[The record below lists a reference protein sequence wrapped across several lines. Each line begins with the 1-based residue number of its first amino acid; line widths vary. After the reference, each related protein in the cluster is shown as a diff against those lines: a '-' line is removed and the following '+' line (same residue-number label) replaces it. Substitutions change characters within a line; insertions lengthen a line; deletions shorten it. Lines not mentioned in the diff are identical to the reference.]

1 MNQKDRKIIK
11 TLVLASMMLF
21 GGQTYAQ
28 TVLPVIG
35 PNKVFIEQVGSHN
48 VVTIEQVGTGNLV
61 GGVASGGPSSSN
73 YGTITGSN
81 NTLSMTQTGDM
92 NKAQYNLLASD
103 SWYTSTISGSS
114 NETKLTIGDI
124 NNANNLRVRVT
135 ETVTGDQNKIIQNI
149 IGSDIISNITITGD
163 QNEVN
168 KNLLSAMGQSDLTV
182 SGNNN
187 KFDVEQTG
195 IGGAA
200 GHKVTQNIT
209 GDFNS
214 IVTQQQGSNDTI
226 INIAV
231 NGGHNTITV
240 RTSSVA
246 IVNPM
251 TAVAR

>member
-1 MNQKDRKIIK
+1 MKQTSRNILK
-11 TLVLASMMLF
+11 TVVLATLMLYGHAF
-21 GGQTYAQ
+21 AQ
-28 TVLPVIG
+28 VLPAVG

-48 VVTIEQVGTGNLV
+48 TVTIQQVGTGNLV
-61 GGVASGGPSSSN
+61 GGTASSDPSSSN

-81 NTLSMTQTGDM
+81 NTLTMTQTGDI

-103 SWYTSTISGSS
+103 SNYTSTVLGSS
-114 NETKLTIGDI
+114 NETKLTIGDL
-124 NNANNLRVRVT
+124 NNATNLRVNVT
-135 ETVTGDQNKIIQNI
+135 EIVTGDQNKLIQNI

-168 KNLLSAMGQSDLTV
+168 KNLLSSLGQTTLTV
-182 SGNNN
+182 TGDNN

-200 GHKVTQNIT
+200 GHKLTQVIN

-214 IVTQQQGSNDTI
+214 IVTQQQGSNDTVV
-226 INIAV
+226 NIAV

-240 RTSSVA
+240 RTSNAA